1 MISSYQGSHHI
12 KKLKKKKKRIENEI
26 EQLYKA
32 IDSSTKEEL
41 DYANG
46 VSEWIKGV
54 DWIKGICKKL
64 QSRQDTNKINTRR
77 IFVSKSHPWPI
88 N

>member
-1 MISSYQGSHHI
+1 MISSYQSSHHI
-12 KKLKKKKKRIENEI
+12 KKLKKKKRIENEI

-32 IDSSTKEEL
+32 IEISTKEEL

-54 DWIKGICKKL
+54 D
-64 QSRQDTNKINTRR
+64 
-77 IFVSKSHPWPI
+77 
-88 N
+88 